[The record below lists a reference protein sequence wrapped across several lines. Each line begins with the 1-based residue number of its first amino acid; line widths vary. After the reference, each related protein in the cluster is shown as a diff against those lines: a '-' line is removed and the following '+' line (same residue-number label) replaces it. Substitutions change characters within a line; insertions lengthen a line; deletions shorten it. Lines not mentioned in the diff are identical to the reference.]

1 MTPAMAGLP
10 YMHFFSLL
18 TGQAEGSVMFVPCY
32 DNPVMYDIDVE
43 SVAGVPLPS
52 FPKQSDSISLSM
64 AGPRRRV
71 HRRYHNDD
79 DGQQQ
84 LYVISRGNG
93 DDDSFEVL
101 NYRRTGFFPGYGQ
114 SHAGPPWWSWKPLP
128 SPPLYG
134 PAVYPPDIGRK
145 VFSPSAAAVVHD
157 TMICVSS
164 MDAGTACA
172 FNTAKGE
179 WRQAGGWV
187 LPCDGVAEYA
197 PELGLWFG
205 VEHAN
210 RNPDHCLR
218 AFDLSSSPPVV
229 RKTWSYLE
237 RLADVAE
244 APA

>member
-64 AGPRRRV
+64 AGPPGRV
-71 HRRYHNDD
+71 HRQYHDNE

-145 VFSPSAAAVVHD
+145 VFSPSAAR
-157 TMICVSS
+157 TI
-164 MDAGTACA
+164 
-172 FNTAKGE
+172 N
-179 WRQAGGWV
+179 
-187 LPCDGVAEYA
+187 
-197 PELGLWFG
+197 
-205 VEHAN
+205 
-210 RNPDHCLR
+210 
-218 AFDLSSSPPVV
+218 
-229 RKTWSYLE
+229 
-237 RLADVAE
+237 
-244 APA
+244 